1 MNKPI
6 EKKRIGPRRVNPKV
20 RSNLDVQNSKIT
32 FSAKDERHIFHIF
45 FTRGFRSRVTG
56 PLPRNNLFKAHTY
69 AHTHTHTHTLPSGKN
84 PPTTSTFSPWTLL
97 RTCIRDRS
105 VALSWSFGDFSARLR
120 SHLDTRL
127 D

>member
-69 AHTHTHTHTLPSGKN
+69 AHTHTHTHAAFRKK
-84 PPTTSTFSPWTLL
+84 STDNEYIQS
-97 RTCIRDRS
+97 
-105 VALSWSFGDFSARLR
+105 
-120 SHLDTRL
+120 LDAVK
-127 D
+127 DVHS